1 MSFRYMFS
9 LLLYTAAS
17 ASQSLNRTNGKAAIT
32 INANIETIFLQI
44 DSAVLFI
51 IFNTSC
57 RFSGPV
63 AGSNYFALKINYMI
77 IVRLRSFIYSI
88 KNRDP
93 VPWLA
98 ALRHI
103 IRRLKKF
110 LRPHGNYCC
119 RQPIPVAGTALFL
132 KLLRERCVEFDVDLG
147 PVRGGV
153 VYGELARHTVGRVR
167 RQHER
172 GNVVVSR
179 ILHHTVI
186 SYDPVNDP
194 RGAPEILFPDC
205 HAFGDTARA
214 RGALALLNFL
224 ADIVRSDDY
233 GADSLTRIERV
244 RPLDEIRVLYIHGL
258 VLNLDCPFRRS
269 ASGISACREYCQSPG
284 SENHG
289 QKEYE

>member
-103 IRRLKKF
+103 ICRRK
-110 LRPHGNYCC
+110 N
-119 RQPIPVAGTALFL
+119 
-132 KLLRERCVEFDVDLG
+132 
-147 PVRGGV
+147 
-153 VYGELARHTVGRVR
+153 
-167 RQHER
+167 ER

-205 HAFGDTARA
+205 HALGDTARA
-214 RGALALLNFL
+214 RGALALRNFL
-224 ADIVRSDDY
+224 PDIFRCNDY
-233 GADSLTRIERV
+233 RADSLTRIERV
-244 RPLDEIRVLYIHGL
+244 RPLYEVCMLQIYCFVF
-258 VLNLDCPFRRS
+258 NLDCPFRRS
-269 ASGISACREYCQSPG
+269 ARGISACREYCQSPG

-289 QKEYE
+289 Q